1 MLSSD
6 ELKQRCMTH
15 VTDKSTY
22 SHRSLALLVILL
34 SGDIQTNPGPNQ
46 AIDAY
51 PCAWCD
57 VACDWSQSAICCD
70 NCSYWFHRS
79 CISMST
85 EEYIR
90 RGGSDETW
98 VCPRCKTHNVDSFSY
113 RGYNLSV
120 SNRYEALTSI
130 SDDVFSPAHPHSVA
144 SFSSTFDFNP
154 EFASSPLS
162 IASRPSTNR
171 VNTTPNS
178 PDKLNS
184 DNSPNIRLLVMNVNS
199 AKGKPAEIANILDYT
214 KPDVVVMSET
224 KLDKSCYTSEF
235 LPKNYTAFRRD
246 ITINCGGVL
255 IATKKGLV
263 ADEVYFKELGKD
275 CELMC
280 VRVST
285 CSKMPSLYVCA
296 YYRPQT
302 DNTPNTSLDSL
313 KSALDQIEQLAGRS
327 KSTLVVTGD
336 FNCPNI
342 DWDSMI
348 LI

>member
-1 MLSSD
+1 
-6 ELKQRCMTH
+6 
-15 VTDKSTY
+15 
-22 SHRSLALLVILL
+22 
-34 SGDIQTNPGPNQ
+34 
-46 AIDAY
+46 
-51 PCAWCD
+51 
-57 VACDWSQSAICCD
+57 
-70 NCSYWFHRS
+70 
-79 CISMST
+79 
-85 EEYIR
+85 
-90 RGGSDETW
+90 
-98 VCPRCKTHNVDSFSY
+98 
-113 RGYNLSV
+113 
-120 SNRYEALTSI
+120 
-130 SDDVFSPAHPHSVA
+130 
-144 SFSSTFDFNP
+144 
-154 EFASSPLS
+154 
-162 IASRPSTNR
+162 
-171 VNTTPNS
+171 
-178 PDKLNS
+178 
-184 DNSPNIRLLVMNVNS
+184 MNVNS

-246 ITINCGGVL
+246 RTINGGGVL

-342 DWDSMI
+342 DWDSMSPI
-348 LI
+348 

>member
-1 MLSSD
+1 
-6 ELKQRCMTH
+6 
-15 VTDKSTY
+15 
-22 SHRSLALLVILL
+22 
-34 SGDIQTNPGPNQ
+34 
-46 AIDAY
+46 
-51 PCAWCD
+51 
-57 VACDWSQSAICCD
+57 
-70 NCSYWFHRS
+70 
-79 CISMST
+79 
-85 EEYIR
+85 
-90 RGGSDETW
+90 
-98 VCPRCKTHNVDSFSY
+98 
-113 RGYNLSV
+113 
-120 SNRYEALTSI
+120 
-130 SDDVFSPAHPHSVA
+130 
-144 SFSSTFDFNP
+144 
-154 EFASSPLS
+154 
-162 IASRPSTNR
+162 
-171 VNTTPNS
+171 
-178 PDKLNS
+178 
-184 DNSPNIRLLVMNVNS
+184 MNVNS

-246 ITINCGGVL
+246 RTINGGDVL

-263 ADEVYFKELGKD
+263 ADEVYFKELSKD

-342 DWDSMI
+342 DWDSMSLIQGNTIPKVCDKLIDVMAQSGLTQMQRETTKLVSI
-348 LI
+348 LDLFFTNSPGLVTSIGNTPGVSTASEHEAIIANIKLRAQYAKKHPHKIFKWSAAPWERLKKETSDFTEIFMQRFATSTGNNTVSEMWDAIDKHIQAMKKLVPSKIAKTRTDQPWLTSSLQEEV